1 MLSAKMQ
8 EALNK
13 QINAELYSS
22 YLYLSMS
29 SHFESASLKGFAH
42 WLRVQAGEERGH
54 AEKFFDHINDR
65 GGRVTLLAVQAPPAE
80 WASPLAA
87 FEEVYRH
94 EQKVTGLIN
103 DLVNMAVAERD
114 HASNE
119 FLQWFVKEQ
128 VEEEAQSL
136 QIVQD
141 LRRVGE
147 SAGGLLVLDHH
158 LGKRGQ

>member
-29 SHFESASLKGFAH
+29 AHFESASLKGFAH

-54 AEKFFDHINDR
+54 AEKFLDHINDR

-136 QIVQD
+136 QIVQA

-147 SAGGLLVLDHH
+147 SAGGLLVLGHH